1 MKPKPPVV
9 AILGHVDHGKT
20 TLLDYIRRSNIT
32 AREKGGITQKIGAY
46 EIEVKNVN
54 YPINK
59 ITFIDT
65 PGHELFSQLRARGA
79 QIADLAILI
88 IDAKDGIM
96 PQTIESI
103 AHIKQADIPF
113 IVALNKVDLPEAR
126 PEKVKD
132 TLMKYDVICDD
143 RGGNIT
149 AVNIAAKTGQGVNDL
164 LETILIIASDLNLQ
178 YNPNAAPYGFVI
190 ETKKDK
196 RGVVATII
204 LKEGGLS
211 LGDKIY
217 CLDKQIDIRAI
228 INDRGENQ
236 KALYPSTPAEILG
249 FKELPEVGSIIS
261 NQPKQITPISSQ
273 VFRKNTLDQKIDL
286 NNLFQKEEKKIRVV
300 IKTDN
305 YGSLEA
311 INYAI
316 ANNKKIEII
325 LAAVGEINKSDV
337 FLAKTTKAIII
348 GFNTAANQEVKNLAK
363 EEKIALRTYEIIYQ
377 LIDELK
383 DATTF
388 LKEKEE
394 EKRIKGEAKILAVF
408 NLENQIVAGI
418 KVQKGKIN
426 LGDAAEIYRGD
437 RLIGKTK
444 IVSLKTRAKF
454 VEEVKKDQE
463 AGMMLSPS
471 LDFTIGD
478 MIKCTL

>member
-65 PGHELFSQLRARGA
+65 PGHELFSRLRARGA

-132 TLMKYDVICDD
+132 TLVKYDVICDD

-164 LETILIIASDLNLQ
+164 LEAILIIASDLNLQ
-178 YNPNAAPYGFVI
+178 YNPNTAPYGFVI

-236 KALYPSTPAEILG
+236 KVLYPSTPAEILG

-273 VFRKNTLDQKIDL
+273 VFRKNTLNQKIDL
-286 NNLFQKEEKKIRVV
+286 NNLFQKEEKKIKVI

-305 YGSLEA
+305 FGSLEA

-316 ANNKKIEII
+316 ADNEKIEVI
-325 LAAVGEINKSDV
+325 LAAVGEITKSDV

-348 GFNTAANQEVKNLAK
+348 GFNTTANQEVKNLAK
-363 EEKIALRTYEIIYQ
+363 EEKIALRTSEIIYQ

-408 NLENQIVAGI
+408 NLEDQVVAGI
-418 KVQKGKIN
+418 KMLKGKIN
-426 LGDAAEIYRGD
+426 LGDNVEIYRSD

-444 IVSLKTRAKF
+444 ITSLKIRAKS
-454 VEEVKKDQE
+454 VDEVKKDQE
-463 AGMMLSPS
+463 AGMIFLPS

-478 MIKCTL
+478 VVKSNL

>member
-1 MKPKPPVV
+1 MKSRSPVV
-9 AILGHVDHGKT
+9 TILGHVDHGKT

-103 AHIKQADIPF
+103 AHIKQANIPF
-113 IVALNKVDLPEAR
+113 IVALNKIDLPDAK

-132 TLMKYDVICDD
+132 ALMKYDVICDD

-149 AVNIAAKTGQGVNDL
+149 AINISAKTGQGVNDL

-178 YNPNAAPYGFVI
+178 YNPNAAPYGYII

-196 RGVVATII
+196 RGIVATII
-204 LKEGGLS
+204 LKDGKLN

-217 CLDKQIDIRAI
+217 YQNKQIDVRAI
-228 INDRGENQ
+228 INDRGENL
-236 KALYPSTPAEILG
+236 KTLYPSTPAEILG

-261 NQPKQITPISSQ
+261 NQPSQTTNTPQSPQKNIS
-273 VFRKNTLDQKIDL
+273 DEKIDL
-286 NNLFQKEEKKIRVV
+286 NRLFQKEEKKIRVI

-305 YGSLEA
+305 FGSLEA

-316 ANNKKIEII
+316 ADNEKIEVI
-325 LAAVGEINKSDV
+325 LAAVGEITKSDV

-348 GFNTAANQEVKNLAK
+348 GFNTTANQEVKNLAK

-408 NLENQIVAGI
+408 NLEDQVVAGI
-418 KVQKGKIN
+418 KVLKGKIN
-426 LGDAAEIYRGD
+426 LGDNVEIYRSD

-444 IVSLKTRAKF
+444 IVSLKIRAKS
-454 VEEVKKDQE
+454 VNEVKKDQE
-463 AGMMLSPS
+463 AGMIFSPS

-478 MIKCTL
+478 VVKSNL